1 MNPISWSVYNKETI
15 TEGLTQS
22 EAGIWSDYE
31 SKTTATPSISDTK
44 DTLKASIVTYNTLKG
59 GLNDNSKYGFN
70 STHSIIKK
78 ENEDT
83 VSTVLQKDLNQLTL
97 YQNSVYITSAI
108 ACATLA
114 IALIIIIPSRDNR

>member
-1 MNPISWSVYNKETI
+1 MKPISWSVYNKETI
-15 TEGLTQS
+15 TEGLNQA
-22 EAGIWSDYE
+22 EADIWSDYE
-31 SKTTATPSISDTK
+31 SKTTETPSNSDTIT
-44 DTLKASIVTYNTLKG
+44 TLNASIATYNELKTV
-59 GLNDNSKYGFN
+59 LNGSKYGFN
-70 STHSIIKK
+70 STDSIIKK

-114 IALIIIIPSRDNR
+114 IALIIIIPSRDNK

>member
-1 MNPISWSVYNKETI
+1 MKPISWSVYNKETI
-15 TEGLTQS
+15 TEGLN
-22 EAGIWSDYE
+22 E
-31 SKTTATPSISDTK
+31 STWNAYVESVNKTIGQDIKSTLNASIDTY
-44 DTLKASIVTYNTLKG
+44 DTLKQSLI
-59 GLNDNSKYGFN
+59 NDPKYGFN
-70 STHSIIKK
+70 SSDSIIKK

>member
-15 TEGLTQS
+15 TEGLKDN
-22 EAGIWSDYE
+22 EPDIWDAYVLSV
-31 SKTTATPSISDTK
+31 SGNIGSDTK
-44 DTLKASIVTYNTLKG
+44 DTLNASIVTYNTLKG
-59 GLNDNSKYGFN
+59 GLNNNSKYGFN
-70 STHSIIKK
+70 STDSIIKK

-114 IALIIIIPSRDNR
+114 IALIIIIPSRDNK

>member
-1 MNPISWSVYNKETI
+1 MKPISWSVYNKETI
-15 TEGLTQS
+15 TEGLTK
-22 EAGIWSDYE
+22 GIWDAYVASVG
-31 SKTTATPSISDTK
+31 TGIGSDTK
-44 DTLKASIVTYNTLKG
+44 TTLNASITTYNTLKT
-59 GLNDNSKYGFN
+59 GLNDDSKYGFK
-70 STHSIIKK
+70 STDSIIKK

-114 IALIIIIPSRDNR
+114 IALIIIPSRDNR